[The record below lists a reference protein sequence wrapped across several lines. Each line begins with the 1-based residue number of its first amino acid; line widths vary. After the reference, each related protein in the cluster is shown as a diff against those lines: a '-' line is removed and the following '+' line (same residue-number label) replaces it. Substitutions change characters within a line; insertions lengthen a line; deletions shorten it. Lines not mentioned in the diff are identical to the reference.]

1 METVYD
7 LGQKMIESIQKEK
20 IVAGDVIVIDKA
32 SGKITKSGKSFA
44 KAKDVDVI
52 GQQTRFVQC
61 PEGEIEKRKEIV
73 HTLTLHEIDV
83 INSKAQG
90 FLALFSGDTGEIPE

>member
-1 METVYD
+1 MT
-7 LGQKMIESIQKEK
+7 
-20 IVAGDVIVIDKA
+20 DKA

-61 PEGEIEKRKEIV
+61 PEGEIEKRK
-73 HTLTLHEIDV
+73 
-83 INSKAQG
+83 
-90 FLALFSGDTGEIPE
+90 